1 MKIEIIKKE
10 TINVEKFEIKVA
22 DKIYIIYVFPK
33 SNYDF
38 IEFYVTE
45 EDSSIMSFC
54 RGVQQEDITPSI
66 EEFIND
72 NIIKWIND
80 YNIEADIIDHLF

>member
-1 MKIEIIKKE
+1 MKIEIINKK
-10 TINVEKFEIKVA
+10 TISIEKFEIKVN

-38 IEFYVTE
+38 IEFYITE

-72 NIIKWIND
+72 NLIKWIND
-80 YNIEADIIDHLF
+80 YNVESNIIDSLF

>member
-1 MKIEIIKKE
+1 MKIKKKKKK
-10 TINVEKFEIKVA
+10 TISIEKFEIKVN

-38 IEFYVTE
+38 IEFYITE

-72 NIIKWIND
+72 NLIKWIND
-80 YNIEADIIDHLF
+80 YNVESNIIDSLF